1 MATSL
6 SPPCPPPPVS
16 PPPPQ
21 PLPPPPLLS
30 LDAPSASP
38 VCVQAHAPFD
48 RSSGQKARSATLGRH
63 RASRANPVAN
73 SARVHP
79 NDESIEEIFG
89 QLWVIPNMERARV
102 PEQRSQGGGLV
113 WVCSELV
120 RAGKVTPVDCFL
132 VSQRVEGIPKL
143 ISFAPG
149 SWRVSPY
156 LC

>member
-1 MATSL
+1 
-6 SPPCPPPPVS
+6 
-16 PPPPQ
+16 
-21 PLPPPPLLS
+21 
-30 LDAPSASP
+30 
-38 VCVQAHAPFD
+38 
-48 RSSGQKARSATLGRH
+48 
-63 RASRANPVAN
+63 VAN

-79 NDESIEEIFG
+79 NEESIEEIFG

-149 SWRVSPY
+149 SWEGGSHPTYVEVLKMFPMAEGGTWVW
-156 LC
+156 